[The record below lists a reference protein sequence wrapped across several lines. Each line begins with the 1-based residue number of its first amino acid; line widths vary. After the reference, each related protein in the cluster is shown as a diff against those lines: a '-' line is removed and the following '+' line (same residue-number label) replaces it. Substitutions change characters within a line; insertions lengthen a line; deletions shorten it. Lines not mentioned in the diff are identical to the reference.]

1 MEKLKARRKALNLTQ
16 ANLAVQ
22 VGTTQNTIW
31 RLENGRLKP
40 SLELLKR
47 ISIALNCTIDSLL

>member
-16 ANLAVQ
+16 AKLAAK

-31 RLENGRLKP
+31 RIEKGRLRP
-40 SLELLKR
+40 SLELLKK
-47 ISIALNCTIDSLL
+47 ISIELNCTIDSLL

>member
-16 ANLAVQ
+16 AKLAAR

-31 RLENGRLKP
+31 RIEKGRLRP
-40 SLELLKR
+40 SLELLKK
-47 ISIALNCTIDSLL
+47 ISIELDCTIDSLL

>member
-1 MEKLKARRKALNLTQ
+1 MEKLRARRKALKLTQ
-16 ANLAVQ
+16 IGLAKQ

-31 RLENGRLKP
+31 RVEHGRLKP

-47 ISIALNCTIDSLL
+47 ISIVLNCTIDSLL

>member
-16 ANLAVQ
+16 AKLAAR

-31 RLENGRLKP
+31 RIEKGRLRP
-40 SLELLKR
+40 SLELLKK
-47 ISIALNCTIDSLL
+47 ISIELNCTIDSLL